1 MMKQKKLL
9 RELYG
14 ACLNHNKEKEKFLIK
29 KEFEKIFKR
38 IAKGKKFNSKWT
50 TAG

>member
-9 RELYG
+9 KELYG
-14 ACLNHNKEKEKFLIK
+14 ACLAHDIDKEKLLLK

-38 IAKGKKFNSKWT
+38 RDKGKTFGPKWT
-50 TAG
+50 IVK